1 MAKLGDLVARI
12 GADTKGFNKA
22 LGDVQRRS
30 RQMSGNIKNVGKQM
44 SMSITG
50 PLALIGASSV
60 KTFMSFEAQMAKV
73 KAVSGATADEFS
85 RLEANAKQLG
95 ASTRFSASEV
105 AELQTEFAKLGFTA
119 DEITKVTAAT
129 LALAQATDSDLARA
143 AEVAG
148 STLRGF
154 GLDASET
161 GRVAD
166 VMALSFSSSAL
177 DMEAFAESMKYVA
190 PVANSAGM
198 SIEQTTAMLGALSN
212 AGIKGSQAGTALR
225 RIISEL
231 GATGGDVAG
240 AIENLAKK
248 GLNLADAKDEVGRS
262 AQSALLILLKEIQ
275 TVGQLE
281 TSFNNAAGSAN
292 KMSKIMDETADG
304 GLARMNSA
312 IEAAQISLGQA
323 LAPAVTKVMN
333 LISNLAS
340 RFAELGASTQK
351 AIAIFG
357 GFAAAIGPILYV
369 LPQIVAGFNVVK
381 LAISRGLIPALKRL
395 YATLLANP
403 YLAIIAAVGALVL
416 AFKNMLDKQFEV
428 YRATR
433 QANQALREQSAI
445 LSRAGKGAAGAKSV
459 EQLRQGISALNQ
471 EIDKINVKG
480 LTDLID
486 IDLSGPLSEIKI
498 KKGIIDPTT
507 EKKIKEDLQSSLS
520 ILSAEAARKG
530 LFGDDAAEYVKS
542 RAQAMAEYI
551 VSENKAALVA
561 RRDELEKALNEATQ
575 VDMPEVNTG
584 GMDTE
589 SAAVRVPIK
598 IEAIDPLAVS
608 EIVNEIPTPEL
619 KISATVEIDDKKI
632 SAFKEQATEIAG
644 AVSGAFTQMGQK
656 IVAGLGLADEGFEGF
671 AKSLSGTV
679 IELMG
684 MYLSQSIAAAI
695 AGGSNAGAATGPAA
709 PATTPAFIATLVG
722 GVLSA
727 FAAIPAFADGGVVS
741 GPTMGL
747 MGEYSGARNNPEVIA
762 PLDKLR
768 GMIADVSG
776 DGNGGGVLSTRVKG
790 SDLVFV
796 LERGQKQV
804 NRNR

>member
-22 LGDVQRRS
+22 LGQVQRKS
-30 RQMSGNIKNVGKQM
+30 RQMSGNIKNLGKQM
-44 SMSITG
+44 SMSITA
-50 PLALIGASSV
+50 PLALIGAQSV

-119 DEITKVTAAT
+119 DEITKVTEAT

-177 DMEAFAESMKYVA
+177 DMEAFADSMKYVA

-262 AQSALLILLKEIQ
+262 AQSALLVLSKEMQ
-275 TVGQLE
+275 TVESLQ
-281 TSFNNAAGSAN
+281 TSLNGAAGSAQ
-292 KMSKIMDETADG
+292 KMAGIMDDTAAG
-304 GLARMNSA
+304 GMARMKSA
-312 IEAAQISLGQA
+312 IEAAQIALGQA
-323 LAPAVTKVMN
+323 LAPAVEKIMSM
-333 LISNLAS
+333 ISSLAS
-340 RFAELGASTQK
+340 RFAALDSSTQTFIVG
-351 AIAIFG
+351 IAAA
-357 GFAAAIGPILYV
+357 AAAIGPLLV
-369 LPQIVAGFNVVK
+369 
-381 LAISRGLIPALKRL
+381 LIPSLISAVS
-395 YATLLANP
+395 TLGPAF
-403 YLAIIAAVGALVL
+403 GAL
-416 AFKNMLDKQFEV
+416 AAA
-428 YRATR
+428 ATGPIGITV
-433 QANQALREQSAI
+433 AAI
-445 LSRAGKGAAGAKSV
+445 AGLGAAIYY
-459 EQLRQGISALNQ
+459 LW
-471 EIDKINVKG
+471 DDVKG
-480 LTDLID
+480 
-486 IDLSGPLSEIKI
+486 P
-498 KKGIIDPTT
+498 
-507 EKKIKEDLQSSLS
+507 
-520 ILSAEAARKG
+520 IL
-530 LFGDDAAEYVKS
+530 
-542 RAQAMAEYI
+542 
-551 VSENKAALVA
+551 NLVNSFI
-561 RRDELEKALNEATQ
+561 ELYNN
-575 VDMPEVNTG
+575 V
-584 GMDTE
+584 
-589 SAAVRVPIK
+589 AAVRVVVAVLVQNFKNQFTVLKQSILSIIDYFALLADVLATAVTDGVGAAFDKLTTGLGEIGGDIVDTAQQIGEDTIAAMQSAVKKEPIEFVTEESFSNLK
-598 IEAIDPLAVS
+598 ERLMGL
-608 EIVNEIPTPEL
+608 IPTFESGGKAASEAFNRGLTIPQEMQMPGQTVTPT
-619 KISATVEIDDKKI
+619 ATLQTGDYGEILPTEDFKGFENKLTK
-632 SAFKEQATEIAG
+632 FKENAQVVAN
-644 AVSGAFTQMGQK
+644 AVSGAFQQMSQK
-656 IVAGLGLADEGFEGF
+656 IVAGLGLADDGFEGF
-671 AKSLSGTV
+671 KKSLAGTV
-679 IELMG
+679 IELIG
-684 MYLSQSIAAAI
+684 MFLSQAIAAAI
-695 AGGSNAGAATGPAA
+695 VGGSNAGAATGPLA
-709 PATTPAFIATLVG
+709 PATIPAYTATLVG

-727 FAAIPAFADGGVVS
+727 FAAIPAFADGGVIS

-768 GMIADVSG
+768 GMIADVNG
-776 DGNGGGVLSTRVKG
+776 GGNSGGVLSTKVKG

>member
-1 MAKLGDLVARI
+1 MAKLGDLVARV
-12 GADTKGFNKA
+12 GADTRGFNKA

-30 RQMSGNIKNVGKQM
+30 RQMSGNIKNLGKQM

-119 DEITKVTAAT
+119 DEITKVTGAT

-148 STLRGF
+148 STLRAF
-154 GLDASET
+154 GMDASET

-198 SIEQTTAMLGALSN
+198 SIEQTTAMLGALAN

-240 AIENLAKK
+240 AIDNLAKK

-262 AQSALLILLKEIQ
+262 AQSALLVLSKEMQ
-275 TVGQLE
+275 TVDSLQ
-281 TSFNNAAGSAN
+281 TSLNGAAGSAQ
-292 KMSKIMDETADG
+292 KMANIMDATASG
-304 GLARMNSA
+304 GLARMRSA

-323 LAPAVTKVMN
+323 LAPAVEKIMSM
-333 LISNLAS
+333 ISNLAS
-340 RFAELGASTQK
+340 KFAALDSSTQTFIVGIG
-351 AIAIFG
+351 AA
-357 GFAAAIGPILYV
+357 AAAIGPLLV
-369 LPQIVAGFNVVK
+369 
-381 LAISRGLIPALKRL
+381 LIPSLISAVS
-395 YATLLANP
+395 TLGPAF
-403 YLAIIAAVGALVL
+403 GAL
-416 AFKNMLDKQFEV
+416 AAA
-428 YRATR
+428 ATGPIGITV
-433 QANQALREQSAI
+433 AAI
-445 LSRAGKGAAGAKSV
+445 AGLGAAIYY
-459 EQLRQGISALNQ
+459 LW
-471 EIDKINVKG
+471 DDVKG
-480 LTDLID
+480 
-486 IDLSGPLSEIKI
+486 P
-498 KKGIIDPTT
+498 
-507 EKKIKEDLQSSLS
+507 
-520 ILSAEAARKG
+520 ILK
-530 LFGDDAAEYVKS
+530 
-542 RAQAMAEYI
+542 
-551 VSENKAALVA
+551 LVNSFI
-561 RRDELEKALNEATQ
+561 ELYNN
-575 VDMPEVNTG
+575 V
-584 GMDTE
+584 
-589 SAAVRVPIK
+589 AAVRVVVAVLVQNFKNQFTVLKQSILSIIDYFALLADVLATAVTDGVGAAFDKLTTGLGEIGGDIVDTAEQIGEDTIAAMQAAVQKEPIEFVTEESFTNLKERLMGLIPSFESGGKAASEAFNRGLTIPQEMQMRGQTVTPTATLQTGNYGEMLPTEDFKDFENKLNTIEQKAK
-598 IEAIDPLAVS
+598 IVGQAV
-608 EIVNEIPTPEL
+608 
-619 KISATVEIDDKKI
+619 
-632 SAFKEQATEIAG
+632 AG
-644 AVSGAFTQMGQK
+644 AFQQMGQK
-656 IVAGLGLADEGFEGF
+656 IVAGLELADDGFEGF
-671 AKSLSGTV
+671 TKSLAGTA
-679 IELMG
+679 IELIG
-684 MYLSQSIAAAI
+684 MYLSQALAAAI
-695 AGGSNAGAATGPAA
+695 LGGYNAGVATGPLA
-709 PATTPAFIATLVG
+709 PATTPAYTATLVG

>member
-30 RQMSGNIKNVGKQM
+30 RQMSGNIKNLGKQM

-50 PLALIGASSV
+50 PLALIGVSSV

-119 DEITKVTAAT
+119 DEITKVTGAT

-148 STLRGF
+148 STLRAF

-198 SIEQTTAMLGALSN
+198 SIEQTTAMLGALAN
-212 AGIKGSQAGTALR
+212 AGIKGSSAGTALR

-240 AIENLAKK
+240 AIDNLAKK

-262 AQSALLILLKEIQ
+262 AQSALLVLSKEMQ
-275 TVGQLE
+275 TVDSLQ
-281 TSFNNAAGSAN
+281 TSLNGAAGSAQ
-292 KMSKIMDETADG
+292 KMAGIMDATASG
-304 GLARMNSA
+304 GLARMRSA

-323 LAPAVTKVMN
+323 LAPAVEKIMSI
-333 LISNLAS
+333 ISNLAS
-340 RFAELGASTQK
+340 KFAALDSSTQTFIVGIG
-351 AIAIFG
+351 AA
-357 GFAAAIGPILYV
+357 AAAIGPLLV
-369 LPQIVAGFNVVK
+369 
-381 LAISRGLIPALKRL
+381 LIPSLISAVS
-395 YATLLANP
+395 TLGPAF
-403 YLAIIAAVGALVL
+403 GAL
-416 AFKNMLDKQFEV
+416 AAA
-428 YRATR
+428 ATGPIGITV
-433 QANQALREQSAI
+433 AAI
-445 LSRAGKGAAGAKSV
+445 AGLGAAIYY
-459 EQLRQGISALNQ
+459 LW
-471 EIDKINVKG
+471 DDVKG
-480 LTDLID
+480 
-486 IDLSGPLSEIKI
+486 P
-498 KKGIIDPTT
+498 
-507 EKKIKEDLQSSLS
+507 
-520 ILSAEAARKG
+520 IL
-530 LFGDDAAEYVKS
+530 
-542 RAQAMAEYI
+542 
-551 VSENKAALVA
+551 NLVNSFI
-561 RRDELEKALNEATQ
+561 ELYNN
-575 VDMPEVNTG
+575 V
-584 GMDTE
+584 
-589 SAAVRVPIK
+589 AAVRVVVAVLVQNFKNQFTVLKQAILSVIDYFALMADVLATAVTDGVGAAFDKLTTGLGEIGGEIIGTAEQIGEDTIAAMQSAVEKEPIEFVTEESFSNLK
-598 IEAIDPLAVS
+598 ERLMGLIPSFESGGKAASEAFNRGLTIPQEMQMRGQTVTPTATLQTGDYGEMLPTEDFKDFENKLDTIDQKAQSVGQS
-608 EIVNEIPTPEL
+608 
-619 KISATVEIDDKKI
+619 
-632 SAFKEQATEIAG
+632 
-644 AVSGAFTQMGQK
+644 VSGAFQQMGQK
-656 IVAGLGLADEGFEGF
+656 IVAGLGLADDGFEGF
-671 AKSLSGTV
+671 KKSLASTA
-679 IELMG
+679 IELIG
-684 MYLSQSIAAAI
+684 MFLSQSIAAAI
-695 AGGSNAGAATGPAA
+695 AGGSNAGAASGPLA

-722 GVLSA
+722 GVMSA

-768 GMIADVSG
+768 GMIADVNG
-776 DGNGGGVLSTRVKG
+776 DGSGGGTLSTRVKG

>member
-12 GADTKGFNKA
+12 GADTRGFNKA
-22 LGDVQRRS
+22 LGQVQRKS
-30 RQMSGNIKNVGKQM
+30 RQMSGNIKNLGKQM
-44 SMSITG
+44 SMSITA
-50 PLALIGASSV
+50 PLALIGAQSV

-119 DEITKVTAAT
+119 DEITKVTEAT

-148 STLRGF
+148 STLRAF

-262 AQSALLILLKEIQ
+262 AQSALLVLSKEIQ
-275 TVGQLE
+275 TVESLQ
-281 TSFNNAAGSAN
+281 TSFNGAAGSAQ
-292 KMSKIMDETADG
+292 KMAGIMDATASG
-304 GLARMNSA
+304 GLARMRSA

-323 LAPAVTKVMN
+323 LAPAVEKIMSI
-333 LISNLAS
+333 ISNLAS
-340 RFAELGASTQK
+340 RFAALDSSTQTFIVGIG
-351 AIAIFG
+351 AA
-357 GFAAAIGPILYV
+357 AAAIGPLLV
-369 LPQIVAGFNVVK
+369 
-381 LAISRGLIPALKRL
+381 LIPSLISAVS
-395 YATLLANP
+395 TLGPAF
-403 YLAIIAAVGALVL
+403 GAL
-416 AFKNMLDKQFEV
+416 AAA
-428 YRATR
+428 ATGPIGITV
-433 QANQALREQSAI
+433 AAI
-445 LSRAGKGAAGAKSV
+445 AGLGAAIYY
-459 EQLRQGISALNQ
+459 LW
-471 EIDKINVKG
+471 DDVKG
-480 LTDLID
+480 
-486 IDLSGPLSEIKI
+486 P
-498 KKGIIDPTT
+498 
-507 EKKIKEDLQSSLS
+507 
-520 ILSAEAARKG
+520 ILK
-530 LFGDDAAEYVKS
+530 
-542 RAQAMAEYI
+542 
-551 VSENKAALVA
+551 LVNSFI
-561 RRDELEKALNEATQ
+561 ELYNN
-575 VDMPEVNTG
+575 V
-584 GMDTE
+584 
-589 SAAVRVPIK
+589 AAVRVVVAVLVQNFKNQFTVLKQSILSIIDYFALLADVLATAVTDGVGAAFDKLTTGLGEIGGDIVDTAEQIGEDTIAAMQAAVKKEPIEFVTEESFTNLK
-598 IEAIDPLAVS
+598 ERLMGLIPSFESGGKAASAAFNRGLTIPQEMQMRGQTVAPTATLQTGDYGEMLPTEDFKDFENKLDTMDQKAQAVA
-608 EIVNEIPTPEL
+608 N
-619 KISATVEIDDKKI
+619 
-632 SAFKEQATEIAG
+632 
-644 AVSGAFTQMGQK
+644 AVSGAFQQMGQK

-671 AKSLSGTV
+671 KKSLAGTV
-679 IELMG
+679 VELIG
-684 MYLSQSIAAAI
+684 MFLSQALAAAI
-695 AGGSNAGAATGPAA
+695 VGGSNAGAATGPLA
-709 PATTPAFIATLVG
+709 PATIPAYTATLVG

-776 DGNGGGVLSTRVKG
+776 DGNGGGVLSTKVKG
-790 SDLVFV
+790 SDLVFI